1 MREIQET
8 EARERFTEL
17 LQDVECGE
25 SIAITRD
32 GKKVA
37 ALVPVEDDSWKEYPE
52 LRRQAMEKLL
62 EARKGWGK
70 TKKVSLEEILEW
82 RYARE

>member
-37 ALVPVEDDSWKEYPE
+37 ALVPVEDDSWMNDPE
-52 LRRQAMEKLL
+52 LRRQAVDRLL
-62 EARKGWGK
+62 EARKGW
-70 TKKVSLEEILEW
+70 KKANVTLEEILEW